1 MSTEPLRS
9 LRYVDDI
16 TRDDVLTLEA
26 FIYSQLRP
34 VQDAAGETGDTFC
47 ALRSLE
53 ILVCDSAGLLLALL
67 DRSGRGQEE
76 RSTMLREW
84 NRLWTTASWWNY
96 RDGYDTDRWNRLD
109 HVDAAAEA
117 SHHAEIARAQAGTG
131 EAQ

>member
-1 MSTEPLRS
+1 MEPLRS

-16 TRDDVLTLEA
+16 TREDVLALEA

-34 VQDAAGETGDTFC
+34 IQDAAGETGDTFR

-67 DRSGRGQEE
+67 DRGGPDQGE

-84 NRLWTTASWWNY
+84 NRLWTNASWWNY
-96 RDGYDTDRWNRLD
+96 RDGYDSDRWNRLELS
-109 HVDAAAEA
+109 AYKRTCTT
-117 SHHAEIARAQAGTG
+117 SYG
-131 EAQ
+131 

>member
-1 MSTEPLRS
+1 MSTEPLHS
-9 LRYVDDI
+9 LRYVDDV
-16 TRDDVLTLEA
+16 TRDDVLALEA

-67 DRSGRGQEE
+67 DRVGQGQEE

-84 NRLWTTASWWNY
+84 NRLWTTASWWNC
-96 RDGYDTDRWNRLD
+96 RDGYDSDRWNRLE

-117 SHHAEIARAQAGTG
+117 SHRAEIARAQAAAG
-131 EAQ
+131 ESS